1 MSAYSIALIRE
12 DQITE
17 AQSLMSRCFEPK
29 LASIFYL
36 HPESTLVATYQ
47 NRVVSGINLDV
58 YQVNRQVKMGYI
70 GWLYTDD
77 EHRGNGLAGRLL
89 DEAIIFLKKQ
99 GCTSL
104 AACVEGDNP
113 ASFKQLEK
121 RGFSILGLKDQL
133 KLFRLGTAKVYHHA
147 SRFFDM
153 GYFLW
158 HKSLTEQTFKAAKTG
173 MAALLPTLLGNTLLF
188 FFCLKGWNLLTL
200 AGLHPIKEPFSS
212 LTTAHKILML
222 SFPSL
227 FLLART
233 GAMAL
238 FASLEKKHG
247 KDQNRNDQHAK
258 NNRNEKGNNPVQ
270 ESMGPKNDR
279 ETHTKGDTEKKS
291 LVYRSWDTA
300 WILAIIL
307 TFSVGFP
314 FPVPGNLY
322 SKGSDWNLKDE
333 QKKLARMAIGGQA
346 AVILVCLFAPQGIP
360 LLFGLALLALD
371 GFFFSY
377 PFCGFNASRIKRMG
391 AKTYGLSLAITLAVM
406 LLLLVY

>member
-1 MSAYSIALIRE
+1 MSDYAIALIRE
-12 DQITE
+12 DQIGE
-17 AQSLMSRCFEPK
+17 AQALMSQCFEAK

-47 NRVVSGINLDV
+47 NRVVAGINLDV
-58 YQVNRQVKMGYI
+58 YQVNKRIKMGYI
-70 GWLYTDD
+70 GWLYTDK
-77 EHRGNGLAGRLL
+77 EHRGNSLAGRLL
-89 DEAIIFLKKQ
+89 DEAIIFLKKE

-104 AACVEGDNP
+104 SGCVEGDNP
-113 ASFKQLEK
+113 ASFKQLAN
-121 RGFSILGLKDQL
+121 RGFAILGLKDQL

-158 HKSLTEQTFKAAKTG
+158 HKSLTEQTFQASRTG

-188 FFCLKGWNLLTL
+188 YFCLKGWNLLTL
-200 AGLHPIKEPFSS
+200 AGFHPITETFSS
-212 LTTAHKILML
+212 LTPAQQVLML
-222 SFPSL
+222 AFPSL

-238 FASLEKKHG
+238 LAKMQKKNG
-247 KDQNRNDQHAK
+247 EDSSKEMENATVRADMNLRNS
-258 NNRNEKGNNPVQ
+258 EG
-270 ESMGPKNDR
+270 R
-279 ETHTKGDTEKKS
+279 EQRVM
-291 LVYRSWDTA
+291 VYRSWDTA

-307 TFSVGFP
+307 TLTIGFP

-322 SKGSDWNLKDE
+322 IKGNDWKLEKEKNL
-333 QKKLARMAIGGQA
+333 LARMAIASLA
-346 AVILVCLFAPQGIP
+346 AVALVCQLAPKGMP
-360 LLFGLALLALD
+360 LLFGLSLLALD
-371 GFFFSY
+371 SFFFFY

-391 AKTYGLSLAITLAVM
+391 AKTYGLYLVITLAVM